1 MGINDS
7 DFDRLAAGAVPT
19 DDPELGKVSA
29 FVSSLEAAVPPKSV
43 AAFEDRHLA
52 VVAREVRLVGASQQR
67 DRRGTTSDRI
77 KTRARRAL
85 AATSAGILVALTAG
99 VGVAAAMGVNPLQ
112 IVPDLLTKPWT
123 IPDAP
128 VTTPN
133 NTVHP
138 TGGPANGSQDSPVTQ
153 PPAVDPTDPPK
164 ASGQPT
170 GTHGTDGN
178 CGNGKGAGNA
188 ECTNGNS
195 GKDHPVKP
203 SATKSN
209 QGKNDADKSNPGKGK
224 AKSSPTPKPTP
235 TQPGKGKPGSTPT
248 P

>member
-29 FVSSLEAAVPPKSV
+29 FISSLEAAVPPENVS
-43 AAFEDRHLA
+43 AFEDRHLA
-52 VVAREVRLVGASQQR
+52 VVAREVRLAGASQQR
-67 DRRGTTSDRI
+67 DRRGTTSDRSR
-77 KTRARRAL
+77 TRVRRAL
-85 AATSAGILVALTAG
+85 AATSAGILVAFTAG

-123 IPDAP
+123 TPDAP

-138 TGGPANGSQDSPVTQ
+138 TGGPANGQQNPPVTQ
-153 PPAVDPTDPPK
+153 APTVPPAS
-164 ASGQPT
+164 SGQPT

-195 GKDHPVKP
+195 GKDNPGKP
-203 SATKSN
+203 SATKTN
-209 QGKNDADKSNPGKGK
+209 QGKSDGKGTS
-224 AKSSPTPKPTP
+224 KSTATPPPTP
-235 TQPGKGKPGSTPT
+235 THTNKGKSGKDVGTP
-248 P
+248 